1 MPGKNSADG
10 RAVHALAFSAWFS
23 ATMPTMKRIQAFK
36 FRLVPT
42 PEQERLLSR
51 HAGCVRFV
59 WNKALVPLFPRR
71 QADETGRTPGPGR
84 SPEHEPD
91 LLRLRP
97 CVGGEPAG
105 SGHLPGSSSAII
117 ATTPMSMRP
126 RTYSER
132 GTPVAPVRRGNPAS
146 SSPDPSGRR
155 IHPRNPGR
163 WQEGIPFL
171 TAFAASE
178 ARGRGGCQSKTFS

>member
-146 SSPDPSGRR
+146 SSPDPSGRQ
-155 IHPRNPGR
+155 IHPRVRPGR

-178 ARGRGGCQSKTFS
+178 ARGRGGCQ

>member
-91 LLRLRP
+91 LLRLWP
-97 CVGGEPAG
+97 CVAGQPEDAGGVRLRGLRACGERRPQCGQEYSQGGARPLRLFAG
-105 SGHLPGSSSAII
+105 
-117 ATTPMSMRP
+117 ATR
-126 RTYSER
+126 RVR
-132 GTPVAPVRRGNPAS
+132 GLTVQVANP
-146 SSPDPSGRR
+146 SPSPEGELAG
-155 IHPRNPGR
+155 RNPL
-163 WQEGIPFL
+163 PY
-171 TAFAASE
+171 
-178 ARGRGGCQSKTFS
+178 